1 MKKAPIL
8 FLIILALLFSITGCA
23 EKPSVTGNADSAVNG
38 TVTKSVNAD
47 NLPFEISYKDK
58 SLSLDSIMTYESKD
72 SYGYNLF
79 IVSTLDVSSF
89 TDDEVRQIRS
99 EDLLSVSSDITSEK
113 NNLDDEYA
121 MILGSLYY
129 TNTKKLVYVHMS
141 DIGLVGTSSE
151 PYLHSFI
158 DSSYTVSISLKEEK
172 YGIPNY
178 YLFCRGTVTKLS
190 DPDTISNP
198 LHDHIVEWLN
208 EKAEFWTGMNK

>member
-99 EDLLSVSSDITSEK
+99 EDLLSVSADITSEK

-151 PYLHSFI
+151 PYLHKI
-158 DSSYTVSISLKEEK
+158 GRAHV
-172 YGIPNY
+172 
-178 YLFCRGTVTKLS
+178 
-190 DPDTISNP
+190 
-198 LHDHIVEWLN
+198 
-208 EKAEFWTGMNK
+208 